1 MADTAGNW
9 QSGAMLIKGYEYGP
23 LVPGEGLLD
32 RPGFWANHLL
42 GLCSFDSDGP
52 RPAPEWF
59 GDDGADTD
67 AMSEALMDDQQWPVF
82 RIPFDGSHSILV
94 VYRNLVG
101 DYGVD
106 YLLNHPDW
114 TRSKALAS
122 FDGDWSGP
130 GLSWRDLVQISDT
143 PDSDTIGIHDPA
155 SRLLLLLP
163 VLRADKLP
171 SGATARVGTALSA
184 VGVPRGTALDVAE
197 RLLEGRRPTSARTDT
212 SGSPLSSV
220 GPHRLDAEASASMI
234 LRSLHITRPQ
244 NDLLARALGSPPTE

>member
-1 MADTAGNW
+1 MADTVGNW

-23 LVPGEGLLD
+23 LVPGEVLLD

-42 GLCSFDSDGP
+42 GPCSFDADGS

-67 AMSEALMDDQQWPVF
+67 AMSEALMDDQQWPAF
-82 RIPFDGSHSILV
+82 RIPFDGGHSILV

-101 DYGVD
+101 DYGID
-106 YLLNHPDW
+106 YLLSHPEW
-114 TRSKALAS
+114 TRSEALAS

-143 PDSDTIGIHDPA
+143 PDTGTIGVHDPA

-171 SGATARVGTALSA
+171 SGAAMRVGTALRA
-184 VGVPRGTALDVAE
+184 VGVPQGTAQDVAE

-244 NDLLARALGSPPTE
+244 NDLLARALGSPATE